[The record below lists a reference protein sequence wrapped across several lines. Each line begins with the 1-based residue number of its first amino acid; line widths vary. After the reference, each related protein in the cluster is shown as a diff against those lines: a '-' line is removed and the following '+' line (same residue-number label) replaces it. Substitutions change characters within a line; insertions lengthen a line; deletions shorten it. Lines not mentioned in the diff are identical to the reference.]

1 MKKTYMKPTTKVVE
15 LRKPTLLA
23 GSITDTGNGLRV
35 TFDDAGD
42 FEDNEIN

>member
-23 GSITDTGNGLRV
+23 GSITQEGNSLSV
-35 TFDDAGD
+35 TFTDDEFGD
-42 FEDNEIN
+42 GETIN

>member
-1 MKKTYMKPTTKVVE
+1 MKKTYMKPTTKVVK

-23 GSITDTGNGLRV
+23 GSITRDGDNLRV
-35 TFDDAGD
+35 TFDDYGD